1 MSIKAEP
8 HGWLAPNGDFYPVE
22 MHGHYSAAI
31 ELTWD
36 LFSKDLV
43 NPERFLED
51 NGWAKLS
58 GRRWLMEN
66 WSDVTQSQIDFIFD
80 WSIYN
85 NLKMPRAL
93 EIMLD
98 EE

>member
-1 MSIKAEP
+1 
-8 HGWLAPNGDFYPVE
+8 
-22 MHGHYSAAI
+22 
-31 ELTWD
+31 
-36 LFSKDLV
+36 
-43 NPERFLED
+43 
-51 NGWAKLS
+51 
-58 GRRWLMEN
+58 MEN